1 MPGCAAE
8 PHLWGLLLGA
18 TEGFLVF
25 KLVFESNLDVAF
37 ESYYCFGMYV
47 VLLLRLLLLWLLLL

>member
-47 VLLLRLLLLWLLLL
+47 VLLLRLLLLL